1 MALDPELAQWRAAI
15 DDVNTRLVAVL
26 HERAHLC
33 RAIGA
38 WKRARGMAGPDAER
52 EAEMLAAMLRD
63 PPAHG
68 FTRAQLEPIL
78 RAVLAA
84 SRELVERADG

>member
-1 MALDPELAQWRAAI
+1 MSLDPELAQWRAAI

-38 WKRARGMAGPDAER
+38 WKKSRGLPGPDDAR
-52 EAEMLAAMLRD
+52 EAEMLAAMTKDL
-63 PPAHG
+63 PAHG
-68 FTRAQLEPIL
+68 FSREQLEPIV

-84 SRELVERADG
+84 SRQLVDGA

>member
-1 MALDPELAQWRAAI
+1 MSLDPELAQWRAAI
-15 DDVNTRLVAVL
+15 DDVNARMVAVL

-38 WKRARGMAGPDAER
+38 WKRARGMPGPDPER
-52 EAEMLAAMLRD
+52 EDEMLAAMTREL
-63 PPAHG
+63 PTHG
-68 FTRAQLEPIL
+68 FPREQLEPIL

-84 SRELVERADG
+84 SRVVVESTDG

>member
-1 MALDPELAQWRAAI
+1 MTLDPELAQWRAAI
-15 DDVNTRLVAVL
+15 DAVNARLVAVL

-38 WKRARGMAGPDAER
+38 WKKSRGIAGPDADR
-52 EAEMLAAMLRD
+52 EAEMLAAMTKD
-63 PPAHG
+63 APKHG
-68 FTRAQLEPIL
+68 FPREQLEPIL

-84 SRELVERADG
+84 SRELVERG

>member
-1 MALDPELAQWRAAI
+1 MALDPELTQWRTAI
-15 DDVNTRLVAVL
+15 DDVNLRLVAVL

-38 WKRARGMAGPDAER
+38 WKKTRGIAGPDPAR
-52 EAEMLAAMLRD
+52 EAEMLAAMTKTV
-63 PPAHG
+63 PKHG
-68 FTRAQLEPIL
+68 FAREQLEPIL

-84 SRELVERADG
+84 SRELVERA